1 MSGQSQSESPDEFSL
16 GYRYYMVF
24 MLALM
29 SMLCTIDRSL
39 VSVLAEP
46 IKHEFA
52 LSDTQLG
59 LLTGLVFALAYSAA
73 GIPVGLLL
81 DRYNRTR
88 VVALL
93 LAIWSSLTA
102 FTGLVTSWLA
112 LILARAGVGAA
123 ESGASPAAVSLIA
136 DYFPKEKRGSAMGI
150 FYSNT
155 PIGTMLGFGIG
166 GLLAAA
172 YGWRAVFF
180 IFGIPGILLA
190 LLLVAS
196 VREPRRGQYDGYDA
210 QAAADRYRLKDA
222 FAALVRVR
230 PLLWLM
236 LGAVSV
242 VLAMAG
248 LSAFMVPF
256 MIRVHGMSVDEA
268 GFLVAI
274 IKGPTGI
281 IGIVLGGFFADWLT
295 RRSSASA
302 MRGCAAL
309 ICIATPL
316 ALIGLFAESWLVTAI
331 FFASYNFFNYTY
343 YGATFATYMTFAPVR
358 MRGALSAILL
368 IASNLVGYGV
378 GPTMAGTLSD
388 VFGSFGFE
396 DPLRWSLG
404 TVGLFFAVA
413 ALCFAR
419 GSTHIARIESARTPA
434 AA

>member
-1 MSGQSQSESPDEFSL
+1 MSGQSQSDKDEFSL
-16 GYRYYMVF
+16 GYRYYMIF

-46 IKHEFA
+46 IKQEFA

-59 LLTGLVFALAYSAA
+59 LLTGLVFAVAYSAA

-88 VVALL
+88 VVSLL
-93 LAIWSSLTA
+93 LAIWSALTA
-102 FTGLVTSWLA
+102 FSGLVTSWFA

-155 PIGTMLGFGIG
+155 PIGTMIGFGIG

-172 YGWRAVFF
+172 FGWRAVFF

-190 LLLVAS
+190 LLIVAS

-222 FAALVRVR
+222 FAALVRIR
-230 PLLWLM
+230 PLLWLV
-236 LGAVSV
+236 LGSVSV
-242 VLAMAG
+242 ILAMAG
-248 LSAFMVPF
+248 MSAFMAPF

-268 GFLVAI
+268 GFLVALV
-274 IKGPTGI
+274 KGPTGI

-302 MRGCAAL
+302 MRGCALL
-309 ICIATPL
+309 ISIATPL
-316 ALIGLFAESWLVTAI
+316 ALIGLFAESWLVTAL
-331 FFASYNFFNYTY
+331 FFAAYNFFNYTY

-368 IASNLVGYGV
+368 IATNLVGYGV

-404 TVGLFFAVA
+404 VVGLFFVVA
-413 ALCFAR
+413 SLCFAR
-419 GSTHIARIESARTPA
+419 GSVHIARIERAQATPA
-434 AA
+434 VA

>member
-1 MSGQSQSESPDEFSL
+1 MSGQTESQTDEFSL

-24 MLALM
+24 MLALL
-29 SMLCTIDRSL
+29 SMLCTVDRSL

-46 IKHEFA
+46 IKQEFN

-59 LLTGLVFALAYSAA
+59 LLTGLVFAISYSAA
-73 GIPVGLLL
+73 GIPVGLML
-81 DRYNRTR
+81 DRHNRTR
-88 VVALL
+88 VVSLL
-93 LAIWSSLTA
+93 LAIWSALTA
-102 FTGLVTSWLA
+102 FSGLVTSWIT

-123 ESGASPAAVSLIA
+123 ESGASPGAVSLIA
-136 DYFPKEKRGSAMGI
+136 DYFPKERRGSAMAI
-150 FYSNT
+150 FYTST
-155 PIGTMLGFGIG
+155 PIGTMIGFGIG

-172 YGWRAVFF
+172 LGWRSVFF

-190 LLLVAS
+190 LLIIAT

-222 FAALVRVR
+222 FAALVRIR
-230 PLLWLM
+230 PLLWLV
-236 LGAVSV
+236 LGSVAVI
-242 VLAMAG
+242 LAMAG
-248 LSAFMVPF
+248 LSSFMTPF

-268 GFLVAI
+268 GFLVAM

-281 IGIVLGGFFADWLT
+281 VGIVLGGFFADWLT

-316 ALIGLFAESWLVTAI
+316 ALMGLFAQSWLVTAL
-331 FFASYNFFNYTY
+331 FFAGYNFFNYTY

-358 MRGALSAILL
+358 MRGALSSILL
-368 IASNLVGYGV
+368 IATNLVGYGV

-388 VFGSFGFE
+388 VFASFGFE

-404 TVGLFFAVA
+404 VVGLFFAVA

-419 GSTHIARIESARTPA
+419 GSVHIARIERAQA
-434 AA
+434 AAS